1 MPLQLH
7 PSLPLKVQY
16 RKTMPGSAVHTDQRP
31 DTQPGTDFAGIEVP
45 LAIALEPE
53 PEPEHMGQHG
63 IRKLMPVG
71 LGIPERYY

>member
-1 MPLQLH
+1 
-7 PSLPLKVQY
+7 
-16 RKTMPGSAVHTDQRP
+16 MPGSAVHTDQRP

-53 PEPEHMGQHG
+53 PEPEPEHG